1 METKLIVCIRS
12 PLQMDKRREAIRKTW
27 GKSFVEHGAEVLFIV
42 SGKDEQSDF
51 RLSEDVLF
59 TPGTNSH
66 RDLTNR
72 MCWLWKFLVE
82 RSASINPLTSQPSL
96 SFTHALIIDDDCS
109 VNVPFFMTLPWK
121 EADAWG
127 HNSGGYLS
135 GCAAVYSYNAIEKL
149 NYNMPKDDV
158 VIGALLT
165 RLKIDLTHA
174 GNPCPIRPWG
184 IGPKNKNNFFGDSEV
199 AILHYVRTPEEILR
213 NHKKL

>member
-1 METKLIVCIRS
+1 
-12 PLQMDKRREAIRKTW
+12 
-27 GKSFVEHGAEVLFIV
+27 
-42 SGKDEQSDF
+42 
-51 RLSEDVLF
+51 
-59 TPGTNSH
+59 
-66 RDLTNR
+66 